1 MDDDM
6 NRRIAFSRGTAQ
18 KQGVAWAVDN
28 FVKKFRLGF
37 IF

>member
-1 MDDDM
+1 MDDGM
-6 NRRIAFSRGTAQ
+6 NCRLAFGRWMAQ

-28 FVKKFRLGF
+28 FVKKFGSGF